1 MQRSVVTDKIGTLRN
16 RSTFDAFRKGGLL
29 MIQRKQ
35 ILIVDDEPKNQRLI
49 KDFLEVLGHSSEPA
63 NDGLEALEKL
73 KAGFDLVL
81 MDIMMPGMDGFEVVR
96 HIRENPQ
103 SADIPVIMV
112 TVLDDKE
119 TRLRAVEAGAND
131 FINKPIDRLEFSV
144 RIESLLKMKD
154 AQDAIKKHQAKL
166 EETVEHRTSEL
177 LESERRFR
185 TLFESAQDCIFIK
198 DREHRY
204 IDVNAA
210 TVDLFQIARSEII
223 EKTDIDLFGE
233 AYARES
239 KDVESRVLQGQTIET
254 QQNLDWKSQP
264 LSLDFVRFP
273 LLDSSGKI
281 TGICGIA
288 RELVKPFS
296 TNFNGPPPI
305 AEYPSDAMR
314 SILVKANLA
323 AETNSVI
330 LLTGETGSGKDHL
343 ARYIHDRSSRS
354 SGPFYAINCAA
365 IPTELAESE
374 LFGHEAGAYTG
385 ALRKKRGMLE
395 LAEGGTLL
403 LNEIGELAPLTQAK
417 LLTFLDTF
425 SFTRVGGEKSVP
437 VNIKLI
443 AATNKNL
450 WDEVSHGRFRKDL
463 FYRLNVFGINVPP
476 LRERVEDIPIITNLI
491 LTRLCEEMQ
500 LSCVPEI
507 NLGAI
512 NTLASYTWPGNVR
525 ELRNVLERALIISR
539 GETIHAG
546 HLSLGQTECFESW
559 EKPSV
564 PSSGHSLHDV
574 MGETERGLIEDA
586 LGRSGRKKQEA
597 ARLLGISR
605 FALVRHMTKLGIC
618 D

>member
-1 MQRSVVTDKIGTLRN
+1 MVR
-16 RSTFDAFRKGGLL
+16 RKH
-29 MIQRKQ
+29 

-73 KAGFDLVL
+73 TSGFDLVL
-81 MDIMMPGMDGFEVVR
+81 LDIMMPGMDGFEVVR

-103 SADIPVIMV
+103 FADIPVIMV

-154 AQDAIKKHQAKL
+154 AQDAIKKHQAEL
-166 EETVEHRTSEL
+166 EETVERRTSEL

-210 TVDLFQIARSEII
+210 TVDLLQMARHEII
-223 EKTDIDLFGE
+223 GETDIDLFGE
-233 AYARES
+233 AYAGES
-239 KDVESRVLQGQTIET
+239 KNVESRVLQGQTIET
-254 QQNLDWKSQP
+254 QQNLEWKSQP
-264 LSLDFVRFP
+264 LSLDLIRFP
-273 LLDSSGKI
+273 LLDSSGEI

-296 TNFNGPPPI
+296 TTFCGSPTI
-305 AEYPSDAMR
+305 SEYLSDAMR
-314 SILVKANLA
+314 STLAKANLA

-343 ARYIHDRSSRS
+343 ARYIHDRSARS

-365 IPTELAESE
+365 IPAELAESE

-403 LNEIGELAPLTQAK
+403 LNEIGELAPLTQSK

-425 SFTRVGGEKSVP
+425 SFTRVGGEKSVT
-437 VNIKLI
+437 VNIKPI
-443 AATNKNL
+443 AATNKDL
-450 WDEVSHGRFRKDL
+450 WKEVSDGRFRKDL

-476 LRERVEDIPIITNLI
+476 LRERAEDIPIITNII
-491 LTRLCEEMQ
+491 LTRLCKEIQ
-500 LSCVPEI
+500 LSGVPKI
-507 NLGAI
+507 NLDAI
-512 NTLASYTWPGNVR
+512 NALRSYSWPGNVR
-525 ELRNVLERALIISR
+525 ELRNVLERALIMSR
-539 GETIHAG
+539 GDTIRAG
-546 HLSLGQTECFESW
+546 HLSLGQTECVESLT
-559 EKPSV
+559 KLSV
-564 PSSGHSLHDV
+564 PSGLSLYDV
-574 MGETERGLIEDA
+574 IGETERLLIEDA

-605 FALVRHMTKLGIC
+605 FTLVRHMTKLGMC

>member
-1 MQRSVVTDKIGTLRN
+1 MVR
-16 RSTFDAFRKGGLL
+16 RKH
-29 MIQRKQ
+29 

-73 KAGFDLVL
+73 TSGFDLVL
-81 MDIMMPGMDGFEVVR
+81 LDIMMPGMDGFEVVR

-103 SADIPVIMV
+103 FADIPVIMV

-154 AQDAIKKHQAKL
+154 AQDAIKKHQAEL
-166 EETVEHRTSEL
+166 EETVERRTSEL

-210 TVDLFQIARSEII
+210 TVDLLQMARHEII
-223 EKTDIDLFGE
+223 GETDIDLFGE
-233 AYARES
+233 AYAGES
-239 KDVESRVLQGQTIET
+239 KNVESRVLQGQTIET
-254 QQNLDWKSQP
+254 QQNLEWKSQP
-264 LSLDFVRFP
+264 LSLDLIRFP
-273 LLDSSGKI
+273 LLDSSGEI

-296 TNFNGPPPI
+296 TTFCGSPTI
-305 AEYPSDAMR
+305 SEYLSDAMR
-314 SILVKANLA
+314 STLAKANLA

-343 ARYIHDRSSRS
+343 ARYIHDRSARS

-365 IPTELAESE
+365 IPAELAESE

-403 LNEIGELAPLTQAK
+403 LNEIGELAPLTQSK

-425 SFTRVGGEKSVP
+425 SFTRVGGEKSVT
-437 VNIKLI
+437 VNIKPI
-443 AATNKNL
+443 AATNKDL
-450 WDEVSHGRFRKDL
+450 WKEVSDGRFRKDL

-476 LRERVEDIPIITNLI
+476 LRERAEDIPIITNII
-491 LTRLCEEMQ
+491 LTRLCKEIQ
-500 LSCVPEI
+500 LSGVPKI
-507 NLGAI
+507 NLDAI
-512 NTLASYTWPGNVR
+512 NALRSYSWPGNVR
-525 ELRNVLERALIISR
+525 ELRNVLERALIMSR
-539 GETIHAG
+539 GDTIRAG
-546 HLSLGQTECFESW
+546 HLSLGQTECVESLT
-559 EKPSV
+559 KLSV
-564 PSSGHSLHDV
+564 PS
-574 MGETERGLIEDA
+574 
-586 LGRSGRKKQEA
+586 GRSRMMLLEKQN
-597 ARLLGISR
+597 GS
-605 FALVRHMTKLGIC
+605 
-618 D
+618 